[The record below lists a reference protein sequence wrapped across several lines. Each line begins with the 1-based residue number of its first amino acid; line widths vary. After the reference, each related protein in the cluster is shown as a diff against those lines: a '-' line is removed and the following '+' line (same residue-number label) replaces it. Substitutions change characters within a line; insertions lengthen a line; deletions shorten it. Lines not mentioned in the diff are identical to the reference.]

1 MRIAVNG
8 KAFGIATKGGAVRV
22 AIALVKQIASLDHAI
37 SLHIYIPMENSH
49 GKSFQTLPA
58 SVTVHKTCSAL
69 YRNSIARSLWEQI
82 LLPVLIRKHGG
93 YDILIN
99 LTNSAPVFLSPGI
112 PQVLLLHDVG
122 FRNTRWF
129 SRSFSMYLSWVLH
142 RAIKRGIQLVT
153 VSKTSAAQ
161 IAEMFPTVSTVHV
174 IPNDA
179 DHPEDVV
186 KARELGYR
194 YGLFLGSLNPR
205 KNLDGAISGF
215 QNFIATTR
223 DDLRLVV
230 VGAEKQI
237 FARNRAKQAKFGNV
251 VFRGYVDDL
260 EKWSLLRGA
269 DFLLFPSF
277 LEGFGI
283 PILEA
288 MRVGTPVVAS
298 DIPVFRELFEDA
310 VEYVDPHS
318 PADIGRG
325 IRELHGNA
333 TKKEWMIVR
342 GVEIAKKF
350 SWTRA
355 AQNYLQ
361 LFAETVKVHNL
372 EHNHR
377 VRGK

>member
-1 MRIAVNG
+1 
-8 KAFGIATKGGAVRV
+8 
-22 AIALVKQIASLDHAI
+22 
-37 SLHIYIPMENSH
+37 SH
-49 GKSFQTLPA
+49 GESFQTLPA
-58 SVTVHKTCSAL
+58 NVTVHKTCSAL
-69 YRNSIARSLWEQI
+69 YRNSLARSLWEQI
-82 LLPVLIRKHGG
+82 LLPVLIRKHSG

-112 PQVLLLHDVG
+112 PQVLLLHDVS

-129 SRSFSMYLSWVLH
+129 SRSFSAYLTWVFH
-142 RAIKRGIQLVT
+142 RAITRGIQLVT
-153 VSKTSAAQ
+153 VSNTSAAQ
-161 IAEMFPTVSTVHV
+161 IAEMFPTGSKVHV

-179 DHPEDVV
+179 DHPGEVV
-186 KARELGYR
+186 KAREVGYR

-237 FARNRAKQAKFGNV
+237 FARAKQAKFDNI

-260 EKWSLLRGA
+260 EKWELLRGA

-325 IRELHGNA
+325 IRELHGNV
-333 TKKEWMIVR
+333 TKREWMIMR
-342 GVEIAKKF
+342 GLEVAKKF

-355 AQNYLQ
+355 AQNYIQ
-361 LFAETVKVHNL
+361 LFAETVKVRNL